1 MNSRIAAQCCP
12 FPKTEVV
19 RLMSDTQENHKRRA
33 QLEKEAEALRGIADQ
48 VSEYADR
55 PPVNNEDGYDD
66 FSEERERLRD
76 QVEPPLASSEE
87 RLRDAAELSEAE
99 LDEIEGDLDEAADT
113 LREITPR
120 REGFMTVEEALKAVR

>member
-1 MNSRIAAQCCP
+1 
-12 FPKTEVV
+12 
-19 RLMSDTQENHKRRA
+19 MSDTQDNHKRRV
-33 QLEKEAEALRGIADQ
+33 QLEKDAEALRGIADQ

-55 PPVNNEDGYDD
+55 APVNNEDGYDD

-76 QVEPPLASSEE
+76 QVEPFLAPSEE
-87 RLRDAAELSEAE
+87 LLRDGPELSEAE
-99 LDEIEGDLDEAADT
+99 LDEIESDLNEAADT